1 MAIIIPIMVGQ
12 QIKLVIVNELMV
24 NAKQIKV
31 IQQQF
36 DLQQIM
42 AITIKQL
49 AKQQLVKFIQQ
60 LVIKHE
66 LL

>member
-1 MAIIIPIMVGQ
+1 MAIIPIMVGQ